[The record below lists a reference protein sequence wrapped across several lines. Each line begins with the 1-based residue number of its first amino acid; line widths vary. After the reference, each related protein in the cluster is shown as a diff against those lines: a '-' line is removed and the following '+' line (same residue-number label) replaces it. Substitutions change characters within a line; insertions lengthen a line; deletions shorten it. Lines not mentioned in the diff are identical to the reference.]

1 MVKRLITA
9 ILLLSV
15 VPAQAEDHNRSPY
28 EVNIALDLGISAGG
42 LIIFVAPRL
51 FIDEY
56 VQPSCGLDCNKD
68 DVNPFDRT
76 VIGNYSTTARTLSD
90 IGAAATWA
98 LPHVFGAIDV
108 LVSEPTDGWLGYGK
122 DTLVILE
129 TLSLTICVDNLLNF
143 VIRRP
148 RPLVY
153 DENISDE
160 RRLRGDAALSFPSGH
175 AAGAFAM
182 ATAYSRLFMKRHPD
196 SPLVIPMWIGT
207 YSLAGTTAVLR
218 SVAGDHFWTDIIAGA
233 VLGIG
238 MGLLVPWM
246 HETSEPSGVA
256 VSPLVTP
263 DGGFGALLTVRQ
275 W

>member
-1 MVKRLITA
+1 
-9 ILLLSV
+9 
-15 VPAQAEDHNRSPY
+15 
-28 EVNIALDLGISAGG
+28 
-42 LIIFVAPRL
+42 
-51 FIDEY
+51 
-56 VQPSCGLDCNKD
+56 
-68 DVNPFDRT
+68 
-76 VIGNYSTTARTLSD
+76 
-90 IGAAATWA
+90 
-98 LPHVFGAIDV
+98 
-108 LVSEPTDGWLGYGK
+108 
-122 DTLVILE
+122 
-129 TLSLTICVDNLLNF
+129 
-143 VIRRP
+143 
-148 RPLVY
+148 
-153 DENISDE
+153 
-160 RRLRGDAALSFPSGH
+160 
-175 AAGAFAM
+175 M